1 MMQSARTLTAALAV
15 SLTMA
20 SASAS
25 DLGQIGSVYPLAEP
39 DLMAAIMG
47 KLKEKEASGEI
58 KQMQD
63 ELVKRAEKLVRR
75 PPPVAG
81 LGKVIEPRSWEFD
94 PTVVVQRDLAD
105 HRGRVF
111 ARAGQVVNPLDHMD
125 FRRKL
130 LFINGDDRDQVA
142 WALRI
147 VNANS
152 ETAKVILVNGDISE
166 GVKAFGR
173 PVYFDQQGTL
183 VRRFGIENVPTIVHK
198 RDGKIMV
205 EEKLP

>member
-1 MMQSARTLTAALAV
+1 
-15 SLTMA
+15 
-20 SASAS
+20 
-25 DLGQIGSVYPLAEP
+25 
-39 DLMAAIMG
+39 MG
-47 KLKEKEASGEI
+47 A
-58 KQMQD
+58 
-63 ELVKRAEKLVRR
+63 
-75 PPPVAG
+75 
-81 LGKVIEPRSWEFD
+81 
-94 PTVVVQRDLAD
+94 
-105 HRGRVF
+105 
-111 ARAGQVVNPLDHMD
+111 
-125 FRRKL
+125 
-130 LFINGDDRDQVA
+130 
-142 WALRI
+142 